1 MPETNSSI
9 ATPEFAPDPQS
20 WPLLSVPKHS
30 GFELTPLEP
39 LIRNVV
45 RRPTTAGVLIV
56 TAELGLDDTDAA
68 LLNVVRAFA
77 ERGQR
82 VTVVSTRYHDD
93 AAVSRARTLRYTH
106 DIHMIAP
113 QLRLQHVPAYL
124 RYLCDTRNIDT
135 VYLGTSE
142 IAWAALPSLFEAG
155 PDMTWIAFVA
165 DSGAWAS

>member
-1 MPETNSSI
+1 M
-9 ATPEFAPDPQS
+9 
-20 WPLLSVPKHS
+20 PKHS

-45 RRPTTAGVLIV
+45 RRPSTAGVLIV